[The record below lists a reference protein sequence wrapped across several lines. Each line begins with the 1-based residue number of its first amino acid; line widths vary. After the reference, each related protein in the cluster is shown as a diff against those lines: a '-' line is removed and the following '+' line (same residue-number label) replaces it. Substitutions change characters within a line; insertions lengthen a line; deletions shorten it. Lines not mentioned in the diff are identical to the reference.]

1 MKPPLVA
8 VDLGATSGRVILAD
22 VSVDGLHHE
31 VVHRFPNGP
40 IDPATGLHWDTTALF
55 GHVTHGLDLVARAGY
70 SPASV
75 GVDSWGVDYGLL
87 NNGELLWEPFHY
99 RDSRVAR
106 GVEAVHQVTDHV
118 RLFPQNGL
126 QFLPFNTLYQL
137 ASEDWSGEASRADA
151 LLMIPDLMGFWLS
164 GRAVTEATNA
174 STTGLINI
182 LTGDFDDG
190 LVELTGAPKGV
201 FAPMIQ
207 PGEVV
212 GQVDARWFRGHSVEL
227 VAVGS
232 HDTASAVVGT
242 PLEGPECAYISCGT
256 WGLVGLEVET
266 PIISD
271 AARRANFTNERG
283 VDQRV
288 RFLSNVMGLW
298 MLNESVKHWRSQ
310 GLACTVESLLA
321 QARDYDGPLATID
334 VADERFAA
342 PGDMPSRILEWA
354 DENEVYIPKEPV
366 AMVAVIVK
374 SLARAFADA
383 VAVAGDLNH
392 QTVKQ
397 IHLTGGGSQNELL
410 CQAVADCAGIP
421 VVAGPVE
428 ATALGNVLVQAR
440 AAGLISG
447 ELEALRSLIT
457 RHVPTRRFNPRV
469 ASQGVNRDR

>member
-1 MKPPLVA
+1 MSPSLVA

-40 IDPATGLHWDTTALF
+40 IVQATGLHWDTTALF
-55 GHVTHGLDLVARAGY
+55 HHIAQGLHLIAQAGHL
-70 SPASV
+70 PASV
-75 GVDSWGVDYGLL
+75 GVDSWGVDYALL
-87 NNGELLWEPFHY
+87 NNGELLREPFHY
-99 RDSRVAR
+99 RDSRVFR
-106 GVEAVHQVTDHV
+106 GVEAVHKVRDHV
-118 RLFPQNGL
+118 ELFPQNGL

-137 ASEDWSGEASRADA
+137 ASEDWSGEAGRADT
-151 LLMIPDLMGFWLS
+151 LLMIPDLMGLWLS
-164 GRAVTEATNA
+164 GQAVTEATNA
-174 STTGLINI
+174 STTGMLNI
-182 LTGDFDDG
+182 LTGDFDDD
-190 LVELTGAPKGV
+190 LVALSGAPKGV
-201 FAPMIQ
+201 FAPIIQ

-212 GQVDARWFRGHSVEL
+212 GQLDARWFPGHSVEL

-256 WGLVGLEVET
+256 WGLVGLEVEQ
-266 PIISD
+266 PIVSD

-288 RFLSNVMGLW
+288 RFLTNVMGLW

-310 GLACTVESLLA
+310 GSAHTVESLLS
-321 QARDYDGPLATID
+321 QARDYDGPLVTID
-334 VADERFAA
+334 VADERFVA

-354 DENEVYIPKEPV
+354 DENEVYVADEPV

-374 SLARAFADA
+374 SLAQAFADA
-383 VAVAGDLNH
+383 VAVASDLTH
-392 QTVKQ
+392 QPVRQ

-410 CQAVADCAGIP
+410 CQAVADCASVP

-440 AAGLISG
+440 AAGMISG
-447 ELEALRSLIT
+447 ELGALRRLIM
-457 RHVPTRRFNPRV
+457 RNVSTRRFNPRV
-469 ASQGVNRDR
+469 ASR